1 MIVSIDREQS
11 LVKSRI
17 SGERRDARRY
27 DIRLNLKWKLIR
39 RRKTLDSGEGS
50 TVDMSSSG
58 MQIETGKPLPL
69 GFQVDL
75 SISWPVLLH
84 MVSPLQLTVS
94 GHVAR
99 TENGRTAIRIAKHEF
114 RTVAV
119 AADNQRIMTARPR
132 AAAAYAPLR
141 PGLASGTIH

>member
-11 LVKSRI
+11 LGKSRI

-27 DIRLNLKWKLIR
+27 DVRLNLKWKLVR
-39 RRKTLDSGEGS
+39 RRKTLDSGDGY
-50 TVDMSSSG
+50 TIDMSSSG
-58 MQIETGKPLPL
+58 MQIETGKPLPV

-84 MVSPLQLTVS
+84 MVSPLQLKVT

-99 TENGRTAIRIAKHEF
+99 SAEGRTAIRIAKHEF
-114 RTVAV
+114 RTMAAESQRVTTAV
-119 AADNQRIMTARPR
+119 SPR
-132 AAAAYAPLR
+132 TAAAYAPLR
-141 PGLASGTIH
+141 PGLVSGTIH